1 MPGAESED
9 EMKAVW
15 ALARK
20 ELLLLARDRVAAG
33 VLLLMP
39 LVFVAVLGLI
49 LGENFGQ
56 KADETLRLSILDL
69 DTGVSDLR
77 DEGGRQRSWAYW
89 VIQDL
94 KDTPGIRLEA
104 IPDRETAEE
113 LVRSHK
119 RASILVLRPDFS
131 QRVSACSFLD
141 EPGSVNPFHREG
153 VHLKPTKEVDLGLE
167 VLTDPTQQAA
177 AAINEQVVQ
186 VCMLRVLLP
195 YMIGKA
201 FNKLSE
207 PSFIELLGQ
216 EVRLPVPAD
225 FPKLLRM
232 AQKVPAFLRGKELD
246 AMLAK
251 LDRLMPAPELLELGQ
266 SLCLVA
272 VSGPRIPLP
281 SVPGRIML
289 AQLLALAAGGDPEKS
304 ALYRTSVGN
313 GVKDALKKQFAK
325 YDLTG
330 MTWERLTRAR
340 GASGKASYSEYRDT
354 EGSGLLRRGAARYQA
369 LVPMYTVLFS
379 FFLVLIVG
387 WVFVGERQQGTLKR
401 LRLAPISRAQILL
414 GKLLPCY
421 FISVAQGVGL
431 LILGKVIFDMRWG
444 PASWSLV
451 QQAGW
456 LFVVVLFTS
465 MAAMGLA
472 MLVAALARTEAQVA
486 LYGGVPV
493 LVLAV
498 IGGCVLPRAM
508 MPEQTQWLTFLTP
521 QGWALDA
528 YRELL
533 GGPPE
538 YLPNLGILARACA
551 ALMAFGA
558 AFLAAAWALLRLD

>member
-1 MPGAESED
+1 
-9 EMKAVW
+9 MKAVW
-15 ALARK
+15 ALAYK

-56 KADETLRLSILDL
+56 KADDTLRLSILDL
-69 DTGVSDLR
+69 D
-77 DEGGRQRSWAYW
+77 EGASELADGKGGTRSWAHW
-89 VIQDL
+89 VINDL
-94 KDTPGIRLEA
+94 KDTPGIRLEM
-104 IPDRETAEE
+104 IPDRATAEQ
-113 LVRSHK
+113 LIRDHK

-131 QRVSACSFLD
+131 RRVAACSFLD
-141 EPGSVNPFHREG
+141 EPGSVNPFHRDG
-153 VHLKPTKEVDLGLE
+153 VHLKPTAEVDLGLE
-167 VLTDPTQQAA
+167 VLADPTQQSA

-207 PSFIELLGQ
+207 PSFIDLLGQ

-225 FPKLLRM
+225 FPKLV
-232 AQKVPAFLRGKELD
+232 ATAKSIPFLPTNLA
-246 AMLAK
+246 AMIKK
-251 LDRLMPAPELLELGQ
+251 LEPMVKSDR
-266 SLCLVA
+266 
-272 VSGPRIPLP
+272 IK
-281 SVPGRIML
+281 L
-289 AQLLALAAGGDPEKS
+289 AQLLALAAGDDGEKS
-304 ALYRTSVGN
+304 AVYRASVGA
-313 GVKDALKKQFAK
+313 GVKEALKKQFAK

-330 MTWERLTRAR
+330 MTWERLTKAK
-340 GASGKASYSEYRDT
+340 GATGKASFSQYRNT
-354 EGSGLLRRGAARYQA
+354 EGSGILSRGAARYQV

-421 FISVAQGVGL
+421 VISVVQGAGL
-431 LILGKVIFDMRWG
+431 LILGKAIFDMRWG
-444 PASWSLV
+444 PDHWGILTQGGAL
-451 QQAGW
+451 
-456 LFVVVLFTS
+456 LVVVMFTS

-498 IGGCVLPRAM
+498 VGGCVLPRSM
-508 MPEQTQWLTFLTP
+508 MPEQTQWLTLLTP

-533 GGPPE
+533 GGPAD
-538 YLPNLGILARACA
+538 YTPNLGILARACL
-551 ALMAFGA
+551 ALAGFGA
-558 AFLAAAWALLRLD
+558 AFLTAAWALLRLE